1 MRVRALR
8 SAAICQFL
16 WGGTSPFSLSLS
28 LSLSP
33 SLYLY
38 LSLSPLKKTFQDSE
52 SSVCAFDLHHRGR
65 FSRRFDLSA
74 LLRRLSHSYVS

>member
-28 LSLSP
+28 
-33 SLYLY
+33 